1 MIKTCKTGMT
11 AGKRSVIFPS
21 PKACCKLRKQGN
33 FPCAKTRIP
42 EARPTIQGPFCCRE
56 SRPELALKARAP
68 IGHAPW
74 GRRRLR
80 RAGGGE
86 ARACPCPLR
95 PLRLVRG
102 YYANCSDCGNKQGG
116 RERKEGL
123 PKGSQLL
130 QSLLQ
135 AHQANPERI

>member
-11 AGKRSVIFPS
+11 VGKRSIIFSS
-21 PKACCKLRKQGN
+21 PKACCELRKQEN

-42 EARPTIQGPFCCRE
+42 GAGPTEPGTEPGAQTRACAEGWGSHWP
-56 SRPELALKARAP
+56 LAV
-68 IGHAPW
+68 G

-86 ARACPCPLR
+86 AGACPCPLR

-116 RERKEGL
+116 RERREGL